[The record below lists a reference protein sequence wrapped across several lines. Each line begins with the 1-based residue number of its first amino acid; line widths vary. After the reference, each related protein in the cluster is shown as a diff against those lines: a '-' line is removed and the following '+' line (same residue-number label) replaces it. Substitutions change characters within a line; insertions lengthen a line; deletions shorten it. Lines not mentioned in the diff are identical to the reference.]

1 MKYRFLNHTA
11 DAQFQAYGNSLEEA
25 FQNAAEAMAS
35 LMWSVKKIKPRIKRK
50 INARGRDEE
59 QLLLNF
65 LEEILYLLELEDFLF
80 HSVEDI
86 GIKKEKTG
94 YYLGASFL
102 GDKFSDEYE
111 IFGMIKAVTY
121 NDMIIKKNDHYM
133 IQVVVDI

>member
-11 DAQFQAYGNSLEEA
+11 DAQFQAYGDSLEEA
-25 FQNAAEAMAS
+25 FQNAAEAVAS

-102 GDKFSDEYE
+102 GDK
-111 IFGMIKAVTY
+111 
-121 NDMIIKKNDHYM
+121 
-133 IQVVVDI
+133 

>member
-35 LMWSVKKIKPRIKRK
+35 LMWSVKKIKPRIQRK
-50 INARGRDEE
+50 INARGRDEK

-94 YYLGASFL
+94 YHLKASFL

-133 IQVVVDI
+133 IQVVVDM